1 MADLDWNAPMGAKS
15 DGVRSKYP
23 EIFGGGSAVP
33 QPGGNTAGAPPP
45 PPPGN
50 DTTPAPIVGSPS
62 PGGTGGGG
70 ADRAPG
76 RKYTDMPSEEYWRL
90 AGSNIKPGLERV
102 AAGLEQMA
110 TSPVES
116 AKALGSLGVDLATG
130 LGSKAIDVVG
140 EATGYG
146 PVLDPNTKQE
156 RERVADAA
164 FEHFNYLSDKEE
176 FWKRL
181 AEDPVSIGLDVATFA
196 PVAGVAGRA
205 AGLGKLATG
214 VEKVAALGDPVNLAM
229 QGAKLGVKAV
239 TRPVAAVTRYPQ
251 AVATGTPIQALK
263 IAGQTG
269 RSTDPGARQAFRSTM
284 AGDAEP
290 RDIARAAVAAMEE
303 KRRAASDFYTS
314 KKRELTTQEL
324 SMGEIRR
331 TLDDALS
338 KADPYGLR
346 SNAADVAALRE
357 MDNLIRG
364 YETSPNPG
372 ARTAVQLDRLKR
384 DLRGIVNQLGPSER
398 GGVAAIPNAVRDTI
412 AKVDPTYAK
421 MMDYWQEW
429 ISTMRDMQAT
439 FGTGDRVSETARL
452 AKLMSTMKSGEK
464 LNLLKQLGDTPS
476 GKYLPEMIAG
486 AAFRDIMPAAMQG
499 FGLGVLGP
507 VLAGGPHG
515 IAAAAAASPRLAG
528 MAQYGLGRLEG
539 AVNAIPKPPAAITN
553 AMYQTTGDRTPRKS
567 GGRVGGDH
575 SAAADQL
582 VRAAERAKKELGR
595 STEPLLS
602 QSDDT
607 VAHAL
612 EVANRS
618 I

>member
-1 MADLDWNAPMGAKS
+1 MADLDWNAPMGARS
-15 DGVRSKYP
+15 DSVRSKYP
-23 EIFGGGSAVP
+23 EIFGGGSATP
-33 QPGGNTAGAPPP
+33 QPGGNTAGTPSV
-45 PPPGN
+45 
-50 DTTPAPIVGSPS
+50 PAPAAPDVPSPVVSGPS

-70 ADRAPG
+70 ADRMPS
-76 RKYTDMPSEEYWRL
+76 RKYTDMPSKEYWEL
-90 AGSNIKPGLERV
+90 AGSNVMPGLERT
-102 AAGLEQMA
+102 AAGLEQLV

-130 LGSKAIDVVG
+130 LGSKAIDAAG

-146 PVLDPNTKQE
+146 PVLDPSTKQQ
-156 RERVADAA
+156 RESVADAA
-164 FEHFNYLSDKEE
+164 FNHFSYLSDKEE

-196 PVAGVAGRA
+196 PVAGAAGRA

-214 VEKVAALGDPVNLAM
+214 VEKIAALGDPVNLAL
-229 QGAKLGVKAV
+229 QGAKLGAKAV
-239 TRPVAAVTRYPQ
+239 TRPTAAIARYPQ
-251 AVATGTPIQALK
+251 AIATGTPIQALK

-269 RSTDPGARQAFRSTM
+269 RSTDPGARRAFKSTM
-284 AGDAEP
+284 NGDAEP
-290 RDIARAAVAAMEE
+290 RDIARATMAAMEE

-324 SMGEIRR
+324 SMGEIRN

-357 MDNLIRG
+357 MDNLVKG
-364 YETSPNPG
+364 YEMSPNPG

-384 DLRGIVNQLGPSER
+384 DLRGIVSQLGPSER

-429 ISTMRDMQAT
+429 ISTMRDMQST
-439 FGTGDRVSETARL
+439 LGTGDRVSETARL

-464 LNLLKQLGDTPS
+464 LSLLKQLGDTPS

-507 VLAGGPHG
+507 VIAGGPHG
-515 IAAAAAASPRLAG
+515 IAAAAAASPRLSG
-528 MAQYGLGRLEG
+528 MTQYGIGRLEG

-553 AMYQTTGDRTPRKS
+553 AMYQTMEDRAPRKS

-575 SAAADQL
+575 VVAADQL

>member
-1 MADLDWNAPMGAKS
+1 MPGKKYTNMPSDEYWSLAASNVPKGLANIREGFKYAAEDPIEFAK
-15 DGVRSKYP
+15 
-23 EIFGGGSAVP
+23 
-33 QPGGNTAGAPPP
+33 TAGSLTY
-45 PPPGN
+45 
-50 DTTPAPIVGSPS
+50 D
-62 PGGTGGGG
+62 
-70 ADRAPG
+70 
-76 RKYTDMPSEEYWRL
+76 
-90 AGSNIKPGLERV
+90 
-102 AAGLEQMA
+102 
-110 TSPVES
+110 
-116 AKALGSLGVDLATG
+116 LGKGV
-130 LGSKAIDVVG
+130 GSKAIDAVG
-140 EATGYG
+140 ELAGYG
-146 PVLDPNTKQE
+146 PVFDPSTKRE
-156 RERVADAA
+156 RESVADAA

-196 PVAGVAGRA
+196 PVVGVAGRA

-214 VEKVAALGDPVNLAM
+214 VERVAALGDPVNLAL
-229 QGAKLGVKAV
+229 QSAKLGVKAV
-239 TRPVAAVTRYPQ
+239 TRPTAAIARYPQ
-251 AVATGTPIQALK
+251 AIATGTPIQALK
-263 IAGQTG
+263 IAGETG
-269 RSTDPGARQAFRSTM
+269 RSTDPGARQAFKSTM
-284 AGDAEP
+284 SGQAEP
-290 RDIARAAVAAMEE
+290 RDIARATVAAMEE
-303 KRRAASDFYTS
+303 KRKAASDFYTS

-324 SMGEIRR
+324 SMGEIRN

-364 YETSPNPG
+364 YEMSPNPG

-384 DLRGIVNQLGPSER
+384 DLRGIVSQLGPSER

-421 MMDYWQEW
+421 MMDYWQDW

-439 FGTGDRVSETARL
+439 LGTGDRVSETARL

-528 MAQYGLGRLEG
+528 LTQYGIGRLEG
-539 AVNAIPKPPAAITN
+539 AVNRIPAPPAVATN
-553 AMYQTTGDRTPRKS
+553 LLSQIGAERMERKA
-567 GGRVGGDH
+567 GGRVGMPHDKV
-575 SAAADQL
+575 ADQL
-582 VRAAERAKKELGR
+582 VMAAERAKKGI
-595 STEPLLS
+595 SKGTESLLDM
-602 QSDDT
+602 SDNHI
-607 VAHAL
+607 AHAL